1 MEWLWNT
8 LSRETYFVLLRSL
21 HVHLRQCHLLHNLLL
36 LRKVILWWN
45 GKTTRWPIPRTLSR
59 RRKTRTHPKQSLNT
73 SSLIILSSI
82 WHIAVFPF
90 IKAVRKAAKRYNK
103 NLFFKSALLTPTV
116 STSAFHSTNLFLF
129 SRHHIP
135 TDNVAPFSAYTDPQT
150 THNSSNRSNEGKR
163 SKCQLLNSL
172 R

>member
-21 HVHLRQCHLLHNLLL
+21 HVHPRQCH
-36 LRKVILWWN
+36 V
-45 GKTTRWPIPRTLSR
+45 
-59 RRKTRTHPKQSLNT
+59 
-73 SSLIILSSI
+73 
-82 WHIAVFPF
+82 
-90 IKAVRKAAKRYNK
+90 AKRYNK

-135 TDNVAPFSAYTDPQT
+135 TDNVALFSAYKPTNNP
-150 THNSSNRSNEGKR
+150 
-163 SKCQLLNSL
+163 
-172 R
+172 